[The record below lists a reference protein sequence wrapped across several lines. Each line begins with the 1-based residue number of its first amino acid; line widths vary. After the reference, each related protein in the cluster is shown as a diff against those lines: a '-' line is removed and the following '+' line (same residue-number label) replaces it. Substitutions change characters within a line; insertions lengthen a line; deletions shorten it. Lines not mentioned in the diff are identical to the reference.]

1 MHRVRGAIVVP
12 VMVGLL
18 TAGAV
23 AACGSTTASVT
34 ASATGT
40 SRSTASPPVPGTPS
54 SPAPGTASAGMSSVS
69 TPAASP
75 SAAFPGIWDITS
87 WQAYRAAQAS
97 VMQGHQPWL
106 LDPESVVRAWAASQ
120 WTTVPAVRQI
130 AADTFQLTK
139 PGTNVIYTVRG
150 TRPDPN
156 SAAPIWVIT
165 AITHS

>member
-1 MHRVRGAIVVP
+1 MHRVSGVILVP
-12 VMVGLL
+12 VMIGTLM
-18 TAGAV
+18 TGAV
-23 AACGSTTASVT
+23 AACGSTTPSVAT
-34 ASATGT
+34 SATGT
-40 SRSTASPPVPGTPS
+40 SHSTAPSPVPGTPS
-54 SPAPGTASAGMSSVS
+54 AGTSSVS
-69 TPAASP
+69 TPTASP

-97 VMQGHQPWL
+97 VLQGHQPWL

-120 WTTVPAVRQI
+120 WTTVPAVHQI
-130 AADTFQLTK
+130 AADTFQLVK

-150 TRPDPN
+150 TCPDPK

>member
-1 MHRVRGAIVVP
+1 MNRFRGAIVVSA
-12 VMVGLL
+12 MVSLL

-23 AACGSTTASVT
+23 AACGSAPAAVT
-34 ASATGT
+34 PSATGT
-40 SRSTASPPVPGTPS
+40 SHSAASSPVVSTSPVVSKPPVGT
-54 SPAPGTASAGMSSVS
+54 SSVS
-69 TPAASP
+69 TPSASA

-87 WQAYRAAQAS
+87 WSEYRAAQAS

-106 LDPESVVRAWAASQ
+106 LDPESVVQAWAAGQ
-120 WTTVPAVRQI
+120 WTTVPPVHQI

-139 PGTNVIYTVRG
+139 PGTHVIYTVRG
-150 TRPDPN
+150 TRPDPT